1 MKPSIL
7 SIATAILGAALL
19 SPQQPLQAQT
29 ASSAAPAKAKTT
41 TARKRVHR
49 AVKPAKPSLESQIQS
64 LREDMQTQIQTLQ
77 QQLTAS
83 QAQLQAAQAA
93 AAAAQA
99 TAQQAQQQASQQQQ
113 TLTDNTTAVS
123 SLQGAVTDLKTTSS
137 SVQTMVTENQA
148 KVQKQIEHPDSIHFK
163 GVTISPTGSFIE
175 AATVDRT
182 HATGS
187 DIPTPFTSIPLENT
201 NQAAL
206 TEFFA
211 TARQSRLA
219 LDFQGKL
226 DRATIEGYYEMDWL
240 GTGVTS
246 NNNQSNSYVM
256 RERVLWA
263 QAKMNSG
270 LTIGAGQ
277 MWSMATPYRHGL
289 ANKSEDVPLTIDPNY
304 NAGFTWARQYSA
316 RAVQQFGN
324 KMWLGVS
331 LEAPQTL
338 AVSGSGTPVNYLIGS
353 AGTGGGLYNSA
364 GAPGATSSANLANY
378 SFNVAPDMLAKA
390 VFEPGFGHFE
400 VYGIARIFRDRIYPG
415 NTTATTTTTTG
426 GVTTTTTTVTYN
438 SKGAYNDKT
447 VGGGIGGSF
456 LVPVT
461 KHFDVGLEGLYG
473 DGIGRYGASQIGDTT
488 LRPDAQLALLHGFS
502 ALGKV
507 EYHATPR
514 LDIYGYYG
522 GDEAFRRYFY
532 TNAAQTKAEGYGNP
546 LAVQTGCFTEP
557 APGST
562 PTAGFTPGSQ
572 SNCTANTRAVEEG
585 TLGYWYD
592 FYKGDKGRF
601 RQSIQYSY
609 IDRLTWSGIGS
620 PQDRAPMGNENV
632 IETSLRYY
640 LP

>member
-7 SIATAILGAALL
+7 SFATAILGAALL
-19 SPQQPLQAQT
+19 SQTPSLQAQAT
-29 ASSAAPAKAKTT
+29 AASSTKTT
-41 TARKRVHR
+41 PAASKKRRVHHP
-49 AVKPAKPSLESQIQS
+49 VKPAKPSIESQIQS
-64 LREDMQTQIQTLQ
+64 LRDDMQTQIQTLR
-77 QQLTAS
+77 QQL
-83 QAQLQAAQAA
+83 QDRDAQLQQAQAAATAAQAA
-93 AAAAQA
+93 
-99 TAQQAQQQASQQQQ
+99 AQQAQQQASQQQQ
-113 TLTDNTTAVS
+113 TLTDNTTAVNT
-123 SLQGAVTDLKTTSS
+123 LQGAVSDLKTSS
-137 SVQTMVTENQA
+137 SSLQTTMVEQTA

-175 AATVDRT
+175 AATVNRT

-187 DIPTPFTSIPLENT
+187 DIPTPFTSVPLENT

-211 TARQSRLA
+211 TARQSRVA

-226 DRATIEGYYEMDWL
+226 DHATIEGYFEADWL

-263 QAKMNSG
+263 QAKMDSG
-270 LTIGAGQ
+270 LTIAAGQ

-316 RAVQQFGN
+316 RVIKQVGS

-338 AVSGSGTPVNYLIGS
+338 APAGSGLPTNYLIGS
-353 AGTGGGLYNSA
+353 AGTSSGLYNSA
-364 GAPGATSSANLANY
+364 GQPGSTSSANLANY

-390 VFEPGFGHFE
+390 VFEPGYGHFE
-400 VYGIARIFRDRIYPG
+400 VYGVARIFRDRIYPS
-415 NTTATTTTTTG
+415 NTTTTTTTG
-426 GVTTTTTTVTYN
+426 GVTTTTVTYN
-438 SKGAYNDKT
+438 STGAYNDKT

-456 LVPVT
+456 LAPVT
-461 KHFDVGLEGLYG
+461 KHFDIGLEGLYG

-514 LDIYGYYG
+514 LDVYAYYG

-532 TNAAQTKAEGYGNP
+532 TNAAQTKAEGYGSP

-557 APGST
+557 APSAT
-562 PTAGFTPGSQ
+562 PTAGFSPGAQ
-572 SNCTANTRAVEEG
+572 TNCTANTRAVEEG
-585 TLGYWYD
+585 TFGYWYD

-609 IDRLTWSGIGS
+609 IDRLTWSGVPNANG
-620 PQDRAPMGNENV
+620 RAPMGNDNV

-640 LP
+640 IP

>member
-1 MKPSIL
+1 MRPSLL

-19 SPQQPLQAQT
+19 PSQQTLQAQT
-29 ASSAAPAKAKTT
+29 TSSAPAKTT
-41 TARKRVHR
+41 TTKKRVHR
-49 AVKPAKPSLESQIQS
+49 AVKPAKPSIESQIES
-64 LREDMQTQIQTLQ
+64 LREDMQTQIQSLQ

-83 QAQLQAAQAA
+83 QSQLQAAQAA
-93 AAAAQA
+93 ATAAQA
-99 TAQQAQQQASQQQQ
+99 SAQLAQQQASQQQQ
-113 TLTDNTTAVS
+113 TLSDNTTAVS
-123 SLQGAVTDLKTTSS
+123 TLQGAVSDLKTTSS
-137 SVQTMVTENQA
+137 SLQNTMVEQTA
-148 KVQKQIEHPDSIHFK
+148 KVQKQIEHPDSIYFK

-201 NQAAL
+201 DQAAL

-211 TARQSRLA
+211 TARQSRVA

-226 DRATIEGYYEMDWL
+226 DRATIEGYFEADWL

-263 QAKMNSG
+263 QAKMDSG
-270 LTIGAGQ
+270 MTLAAGQ
-277 MWSMATPYRHGL
+277 MWSMATPYRHGM

-316 RAVQQFGN
+316 RVIQQVGK

-338 AVSGSGTPVNYLIGS
+338 AVAGSGTPVNYLIGS
-353 AGTGGGLYNSA
+353 AGTSAGLYNSA
-364 GAPGATSSANLANY
+364 GQPGATSSANVANY

-415 NTTATTTTTTG
+415 NTTATTTVG
-426 GVTTTTTTVTYN
+426 GVTTTTVTYN

-447 VGGGIGGSF
+447 VGGGVGGSF
-456 LVPVT
+456 LIPAT
-461 KHFDVGLEGLYG
+461 KHFDIGLEGLYG

-488 LRPDAQLALLHGFS
+488 LRPNAQLALLHGFS

-507 EYHATPR
+507 EVHATPR
-514 LDIYGYYG
+514 LDIYGYFG

-532 TNAAQTKAEGYGNP
+532 SNAAHTKAEGYGSP
-546 LAVQTGCFTEP
+546 LAVQSGCFTEP
-557 APGST
+557 APGAT

-609 IDRLTWSGIGS
+609 IDKLTWSGTGS
-620 PQDRAPMGNENV
+620 PQGRAPMGNDNV

>member
-1 MKPSIL
+1 MKSSIL

-19 SPQQPLQAQT
+19 SPQHNLQAQT

-41 TARKRVHR
+41 TRKRAHR
-49 AVKPAKPSLESQIQS
+49 PVKPAKPSIESQIQS
-64 LREDMQTQIQTLQ
+64 LREDMQNQIQTLQ

-83 QAQLQAAQAA
+83 QSQLQQAQAA

-99 TAQQAQQQASQQQQ
+99 AAQQAQQQASQQQQ
-113 TLTDNTTAVS
+113 TLADNTTAVS
-123 SLQGAVTDLKTTSS
+123 TLQGAVTDLKTTSS

-201 NQAAL
+201 DQAAL

-211 TARQSRLA
+211 TARQSRVA

-226 DRATIEGYYEMDWL
+226 DHATLEGYFEADWL

-263 QAKMNSG
+263 QAKMDSG
-270 LTIGAGQ
+270 LTIAGGQ

-289 ANKSEDVPLTIDPNY
+289 ANRSEDVPLTIDPNY

-316 RAVQQFGN
+316 RAIQNFGN

-331 LEAPQTL
+331 IEAPETL
-338 AVSGSGTPVNYLIGS
+338 VPAGSGLPTNYLIGS
-353 AGTGGGLYNSA
+353 AGTGGGLYNNAGQPGSA
-364 GAPGATSSANLANY
+364 SSANVANY
-378 SFNVAPDMLAKA
+378 SFNYAPDMLAKA
-390 VFEPGFGHFE
+390 VFEPGYGHFE
-400 VYGIARIFRDRIYPG
+400 VYGIARVFRNRIYP
-415 NTTATTTTTTG
+415 NFTVTSTTTG
-426 GVTTTTTTVTYN
+426 GVTTVTDVYN
-438 SKGAYNDKT
+438 SKGAYNDTT

-456 LVPVT
+456 LAPIT

-473 DGIGRYGASQIGDTT
+473 DGIGRYGASQIGDLT
-488 LRPDAQLALLHGFS
+488 LRPNAQLALLHGFS
-502 ALGKV
+502 ALAKV

-514 LDIYGYYG
+514 LDIYAYYG

-532 TNAAQTKAEGYGNP
+532 TNAADTKAEGYGSP

-557 APGST
+557 APSAT
-562 PTAGFTPGSQ
+562 PTAGFSPGSQ

-585 TLGYWYD
+585 TFGYWYD

-609 IDRLTWSGIGS
+609 IDKLTWSGIGS

-640 LP
+640 IP